1 MGLAGVL
8 KTIRGKQS
16 YDRGTSIRN
25 TIMDYGLLLV
35 KSCTASGGRQA
46 AMSHLYFPFR
56 TTSLDS
62 SGQNFFS
69 KWYI

>member
-35 KSCTASGGRQA
+35 KSCTAR
-46 AMSHLYFPFR
+46 
-56 TTSLDS
+56 
-62 SGQNFFS
+62 
-69 KWYI
+69 KYIRVHRPTNVKDYPN